1 MARPK
6 LYSVHLRTWSAS
18 PDRDAVFVRE
28 GFAWGAF
35 AFSLGWALWHRLWV
49 PAILLAGAIAA
60 LTLAE
65 ELLEIH
71 PLIAHAASFG
81 LALLIGFEANDWR
94 REGLRRRGF
103 AEAGLVSAA
112 NLGEAEHN
120 FFTRRHA
127 SSA

>member
-1 MARPK
+1 MARPT

-35 AFSLGWALWHRLWV
+35 VFSLGWALWHRLWV

-65 ELLEIH
+65 ELLELH

-81 LALLIGFEANDWR
+81 LAVLIGFEANDWR

-112 NLGEAEHN
+112 NLGEAEHD
-120 FFTRRHA
+120 FFTRRHD